1 MILIQ
6 MLVVITA
13 LMILYFVLSRVN
25 SHSSRAW
32 KKIMLIFLALAM
44 VVAVLFPEITNQIA
58 NFMGVGRGAD
68 LLLYTLTLGFIIYV
82 LNSYIKRQDD
92 QDKLFR
98 LARKVALLEADEKYN
113 LESLNSKIKKKS

>member
-98 LARKVALLEADEKYN
+98 LARKVALLEADERYN
-113 LESLNSKIKKKS
+113 LESLNSKIKK

>member
-68 LLLYTLTLGFIIYV
+68 LLLYTLTLGFIIYA